1 MGILINILK
10 DAGGLNVSWEMLLE
24 EKQQSLSRVSQKRG
38 CFVTVELLG
47 GLVSALFHA
56 QQQCA
61 LV

>member
-1 MGILINILK
+1 
-10 DAGGLNVSWEMLLE
+10 MLLE